1 MKVSW
6 IKCFIEVALGVSP
19 DAEGGVSPP
28 GLQAQ
33 VFNAVGQES
42 GIFATPQVYSAA
54 QDLRLYGRR
63 ETWRSGAFTLI
74 EVILALGIF
83 AIVMVA
89 INTAFFAALHL
100 RQRSSQML
108 DETLPLNQALSLL
121 RRDLVNAVPPGGV
134 LAGDF
139 RSGTGGMMGGASGKS
154 TSNNSGANRGLGT
167 AQYGGLDFFTSTGA
181 LSDVAPWGDIQEV
194 NYQLQDPPDRL
205 HSYGRDLVRTAT
217 RNLLAT
223 STQAADVQRLLGNIE
238 NLDLFFFDGAQW
250 QNSWDTST
258 GNTNLPKAVRVS
270 IRLASTN
277 GPSPASVQPLEMLV
291 LLTSQSVTNQ

>member
-1 MKVSW
+1 MKVPRSNNLST
-6 IKCFIEVALGVSP
+6 VASAGQDYP
-19 DAEGGVSPP
+19 AGQDA
-28 GLQAQ
+28 
-33 VFNAVGQES
+33 
-42 GIFATPQVYSAA
+42 
-54 QDLRLYGRR
+54 RLYGRR
-63 ETWRSGAFTLI
+63 DACGYHVRGPAFTLI

-89 INTAFFAALHL
+89 INTAFFAALRL
-100 RQRSSQML
+100 RQHSSEML
-108 DETLPLNQALSLL
+108 EETLPLNHALSLL
-121 RRDLVNAVPPGGV
+121 RRDLINAVPPGGV

-139 RSGTGGMMGGASGKS
+139 RSGTGGMMGGSPGKS
-154 TSNNSGANRGLGT
+154 TSNNSSTSRGLGT

-181 LSDVAPWGDIQEV
+181 LGDDAPWGDIQEV

-205 HSYGRDLVRTAT
+205 HTYGRDLVRTVT

-238 NLDLFFFDGAQW
+238 NLDFFFFDGTQW
-250 QNSWDTST
+250 QNSWDTSS
-258 GNTNLPKAVRVS
+258 GSTNLPQAVRVS

-277 GPSPASVQPLEMLV
+277 GPSPANAQPLEMLV

>member
-1 MKVSW
+1 MKANLPNVLACRNS
-6 IKCFIEVALGVSP
+6 
-19 DAEGGVSPP
+19 
-28 GLQAQ
+28 
-33 VFNAVGQES
+33 
-42 GIFATPQVYSAA
+42 
-54 QDLRLYGRR
+54 R
-63 ETWRSGAFTLI
+63 AFTLI

-100 RQRSSQML
+100 RQRSSEALEQ
-108 DETLPLNQALSLL
+108 TLPLDHALSLL
-121 RRDLVNAVPPGGV
+121 RRDLINAVRPGGV

-139 RSGTGGMMGGASGKS
+139 RSGLGGTMGGVSSKS
-154 TSNNSGANRGLGT
+154 TANNSSSSRGLGT
-167 AQYGGLDFFTSTGA
+167 AQYGGLDFFTSTGT
-181 LSDVAPWGDIQEV
+181 LSDDLPWGDIQEV
-194 NYQLQDPPDRL
+194 NYQLQDPADRL
-205 HSYGRDLVRTAT
+205 HTFGRELVRTVT

-238 NLDLFFFDGAQW
+238 NLDFFFYDGTQW
-250 QNSWDTST
+250 QDSWDTST

-277 GPSPASVQPLEMLV
+277 GPSAANAQPLEMLV